1 MQDDNRGIYISHSN
15 LSNHSNSDGSQWF
28 WRGIYYG
35 QNIKTI
41 TLSGFVLNKNTDY
54 IGCKVDNVLK
64 SIGSR
69 IRAERQ
75 YQKLTREELE
85 ELSGVSVDTI
95 KRIEAG
101 KTVKSDKLLR
111 VILALD
117 IPFDLLF
124 PRVKESKEDVAKR
137 IKYLVDNL
145 AD

>member
-1 MQDDNRGIYISHSN
+1 M
-15 LSNHSNSDGSQWF
+15 
-28 WRGIYYG
+28 
-35 QNIKTI
+35 
-41 TLSGFVLNKNTDY
+41 NKNTAY
-54 IGCKVDNVLK
+54 IDGKVDNVLK
-64 SIGSR
+64 NIGSR

-75 YQKLTREELE
+75 YQKITREELE

-145 AD
+145 ADQ

>member
-1 MQDDNRGIYISHSN
+1 M
-15 LSNHSNSDGSQWF
+15 
-28 WRGIYYG
+28 
-35 QNIKTI
+35 
-41 TLSGFVLNKNTDY
+41 NKNTAY
-54 IGCKVDNVLK
+54 IDGKVDNVLK
-64 SIGSR
+64 KVGSR

-117 IPFDLLF
+117 ITFDLLC

-137 IKYLVDNL
+137 IKCLVDNL
-145 AD
+145 ADQ

>member
-1 MQDDNRGIYISHSN
+1 M
-15 LSNHSNSDGSQWF
+15 
-28 WRGIYYG
+28 
-35 QNIKTI
+35 
-41 TLSGFVLNKNTDY
+41 
-54 IGCKVDNVLK
+54 
-64 SIGSR
+64 
-69 IRAERQ
+69 
-75 YQKLTREELE
+75 
-85 ELSGVSVDTI
+85 DTI

-124 PRVKESKEDVAKR
+124 SRVKESKEDVAKR

>member
-1 MQDDNRGIYISHSN
+1 M
-15 LSNHSNSDGSQWF
+15 
-28 WRGIYYG
+28 
-35 QNIKTI
+35 
-41 TLSGFVLNKNTDY
+41 NKNTDY

-124 PRVKESKEDVAKR
+124 PHVKESKEDVAKR

-145 AD
+145 TD

>member
-1 MQDDNRGIYISHSN
+1 MQDNNRGIYISHSN
-15 LSNHSNSDGSQWF
+15 LSNSDGSQWF

-41 TLSGFVLNKNTDY
+41 TLSGFDLNKNTDY
-54 IGCKVDNVLK
+54 IGYKVDNVLK
-64 SIGSR
+64 SIGST
-69 IRAERQ
+69 ICAERQ
-75 YQKLTREELE
+75 YQKITREELE

-117 IPFDLLF
+117 ITFDLLF
-124 PRVKESKEDVAKR
+124 PRVKESKEDVAKL
-137 IKYLVDNL
+137 IKCLVDNL
-145 AD
+145 ADQ